1 MAVPNS
7 ELTAALLSARTT
19 PEILAA
25 LARVEY
31 RKEHPG
37 RDCPAHLVPYETA
50 LHEWLPQCPVTA
62 QAEARTAAAAMRLI
76 DPVAELFQDER
87 SSWRGFG
94 DPEARAQAQDEAREM
109 FRMAIGAGELPR
121 HFDPEKFIANTL
133 ARIARLVFAIARFR
147 PVSPIGRMPGGM
159 GIMEFGVL
167 ELPEI
172 HRRWL
177 DLPDVRCRHPLAPI
191 VAAWQERPVE
201 VEPERRKDKRILPV
215 VRITESRPE
224 RVRGMLFGGLHEGRY
239 IEAPELPLFPEVAP
253 AKRVPLLDLVDAAG
267 LPVMARGRGAPLQ
280 LRLFVRTLA
289 SVRLEHRGVPT
300 VRLTLTLRELRDGLF
315 PGGSYRSVKDW
326 PKLRHA
332 LMTARDYAIHDGGGR
347 WWPLALRSMPDNPG
361 LDHRIVLDVAF
372 PPESH
377 SGPVVNLRA
386 MDSLSVDSAARWRA
400 YIAAHSLAWQPG
412 STRVPAPRAGGRYLW
427 TRDRSAYP
435 VLTLEDRRRLAFGA
449 DDVKHRTRAEI
460 DSAWRGLP
468 GLVVV
473 NESEARDRTGEV
485 GWLVLPEDAAGAVRR
500 DDEGDPA

>member
-1 MAVPNS
+1 MPDHPTRS
-7 ELTAALLSARTT
+7 TARTT
-19 PEILAA
+19 AEILEAE
-25 LARVEY
+25 ARFQWWE
-31 RKEHPG
+31 RHQAECPG
-37 RDCPAHLVPYETA
+37 DQVPDETTLLVV
-50 LHEWLPQCPVTA
+50 LPQCPDA
-62 QAEARTAAAAMRLI
+62 
-76 DPVAELFQDER
+76 
-87 SSWRGFG
+87 
-94 DPEARAQAQDEAREM
+94 AQDEARKAAVAMRLIGPESTMPEVPAEHWRWMAAGDPAEREKAHAEGREM
-109 FRMAIGAGELPR
+109 LLEAIEAKEMPR
-121 HFDPEKFIANTL
+121 RFDPEKYLASTL
-133 ARIARLVFAIARFR
+133 PRIAWVVFTR
-147 PVSPIGRMPGGM
+147 PVFVDGFPLSELFTIQ
-159 GIMEFGVL
+159 GV
-167 ELPEI
+167 
-172 HRRWL
+172 HDAWL
-177 DLPDVRCRHPLAPI
+177 AIPKADRPRHPLAPI
-191 VAAWQERPVE
+191 VSAWLNRPVE

-215 VRITESRPE
+215 VRITESRLE
-224 RVRGMLFGGLHEGRY
+224 RVRGMLFAGLHEGRH
-239 IEAPELPLFPEVAP
+239 IEAPELPLFPDVAP

-267 LPVMARGRGAPLQ
+267 LPVMARGRGAPLP

-332 LMTARDYAIHDGGGR
+332 LMTARDYAIHDGRGR
-347 WWPLALRSMPDNPG
+347 WWPLALRSMPDDPG
-361 LDHRIVLDVAF
+361 LDDLIVLDVAF

-400 YIAAHSLAWQPG
+400 YIAAHSLAWRPG
-412 STRVPAPRAGGRYLW
+412 STRVPAPRAKGRYLW

-435 VLTLEDRRRLAFGA
+435 VLTLQDRHRLAFGA
-449 DDVKHRTRAEI
+449 GDKKHRTQLEI
-460 DSAWRGLP
+460 DVAWRDLP